1 VLTAKPWKIEA
12 IIRLLLSIFVCY
24 ILGSLAMSV
33 LRFPK
38 VSHPIKVWVFCAL
51 VAGSVIF
58 SVAALFFL
66 RRPWNL
72 DRFTRPFLLMIFCLY
87 LGLTLSAFAQY
98 FSGERASDNPTL
110 RTVVATL
117 SFQGAALVLIWRFV
131 REHQMRWR
139 DAFGF
144 SANWKIAVPLGVVVA
159 CIFLPLSQVLQLAS
173 AEIMSRL
180 RVTPEIQPAMQA
192 LKDTVT
198 WVDRLTLG
206 VVAIGLAPLAEESLF
221 RGILYPAVKQA
232 GFPRLALWGTSLLF
246 AVVHWNMATFL
257 PLLLLAIALAL
268 LYEKTGNLLAPITA
282 HATFNALNFAI
293 FYFVESKVGPSG

>member
-38 VSHPIKVWVFCAL
+38 VSHPINVWVFCAL